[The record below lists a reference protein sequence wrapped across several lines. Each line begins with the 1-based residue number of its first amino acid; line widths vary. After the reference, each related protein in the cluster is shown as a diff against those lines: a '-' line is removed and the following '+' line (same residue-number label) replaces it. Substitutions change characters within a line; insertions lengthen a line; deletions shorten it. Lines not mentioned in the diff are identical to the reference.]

1 MAKPPQT
8 AAKPTRRDETRKI
21 SDLKPDPKNARRH
34 SESQI
39 AQIAQSMEDF
49 GVVHRILIRP
59 SGQIIGGHASIE
71 ALKRLGRQDADVS
84 VIDGLTEAGY
94 RKLGLALNKLPED
107 SRWDNDVLREL
118 FAEFDANDED
128 MGGTGFGA
136 KEIEKLLAQDDDI
149 EVREIET
156 GPVED
161 EFWISIRG
169 PLAQQANALKALD
182 AAMKPFAGV
191 TVEQG
196 TINLG

>member
-1 MAKPPQT
+1 MAKQPQP
-8 AAKPTRRDETRKI
+8 AAKPTRREETRKI
-21 SDLKPDPKNARRH
+21 ADLKPDAKNARRH

-49 GVVHRILIRP
+49 GIVHRILIRP
-59 SGQIIGGHASIE
+59 NGQIIGGHASLE
-71 ALKRLGRQDADVS
+71 ALKRLGRQEVDVS
-84 VIDGLTEAGY
+84 VIDGLSEAGY

-128 MGGTGFGA
+128 MSGTGFGA

-169 PLAQQANALKALD
+169 PLAQQANALKALEV
-182 AAMKPFAGV
+182 ALKPYSGV